1 VNDILAV
8 IGEDDL
14 RWFSREFGRET
25 TLHEVPDAILECA
38 VSVDITLRDYSR
50 DRNAIITIAL
60 ITFAY
65 RLAGKTQRPRDG
77 ANDIMLMKVL
87 AKNEKRRRAGEQI
100 SENEQQHAPLY
111 ELITGEV
118 GERIRAMT
126 FMGSPVS

>member
-1 VNDILAV
+1 M
-8 IGEDDL
+8 
-14 RWFSREFGRET
+14 RWLSREFGRET
-25 TLHEVPDAILECA
+25 TLYDMPDEILECA

-65 RLAGKTQRPRDG
+65 RLAGKTQRPQDG

-87 AKNEKRRRAGEQI
+87 AKNEKRRRAGEKI
-100 SENEQQHAPLY
+100 SENEPQHAPLY

-118 GERIRAMT
+118 GERIRAMK
-126 FMGSPVS
+126 FMGSPIS